1 MKRLMY
7 AATIVLAAVVVLALV
22 CQGSSA
28 QRGRWRRES
37 GGSSIESEPL
47 PNTDEERNI
56 LSVLDDMNRNQR
68 RGMMN
73 VSQEDGR
80 LLRLFVAA
88 ADAKHVVEIGT
99 SNGYSGIW
107 ICLALRGT
115 GGKLTTYEIDARRA
129 GLARENF
136 KRAGVDRM
144 VTLVEGDA
152 HEEVTKLKEPI
163 DVLFLDADKE
173 GYIDYLN
180 KLMPLLRPG
189 GLILAHNMNPGQADP
204 RYVEAITSNPDL
216 ETLFL
221 HMDGAG
227 VGVTLKK
234 R

>member
-1 MKRLMY
+1 
-7 AATIVLAAVVVLALV
+7 
-22 CQGSSA
+22 
-28 QRGRWRRES
+28 
-37 GGSSIESEPL
+37 
-47 PNTDEERNI
+47 
-56 LSVLDDMNRNQR
+56 
-68 RGMMN
+68 
-73 VSQEDGR
+73 
-80 LLRLFVAA
+80 
-88 ADAKHVVEIGT
+88 
-99 SNGYSGIW
+99 
-107 ICLALRGT
+107 
-115 GGKLTTYEIDARRA
+115 
-129 GLARENF
+129 
-136 KRAGVDRM
+136 M

-204 RYVEAITSNPDL
+204 RYVEAITTNPDL